1 MPSAKDNIATPNRQY
16 AVALSRAFA
25 GAMVFCL
32 PLLMTMEMWW
42 LGFTLHPLRLLQF
55 SLINVA
61 MLFGLSRIAGFEE
74 TQNRFDDVLDAFAA
88 YAVGTITV
96 TAILLLIG
104 AIGPHMPLSE
114 IAGKIAIQAIPASF
128 GAMIGAKLMGEGE
141 RIEQQEHWRRTYQGQ
156 LFLMLAGALFLS
168 FTVAPTEE
176 IILIAFQM
184 SPWHI
189 LVMVALSIL
198 LLHAI
203 LYLVGFRG
211 QEQRA
216 AGNPRFRFVRQTLPG
231 YAIAILASLY
241 ILWTLGRTD
250 GLDIAQIAMAVV
262 VLGFPASIGAG
273 IARIV
278 V

>member
-1 MPSAKDNIATPNRQY
+1 
-16 AVALSRAFA
+16 
-25 GAMVFCL
+25 
-32 PLLMTMEMWW
+32 MTMEMWW

-55 SLINVA
+55 SLINMA

-74 TQNRFDDVLDAFAA
+74 SHSHLDGLLDAFAA
-88 YAVGTITV
+88 YGVAAITV
-96 TAILLLIG
+96 TAILVLIG
-104 AIGPHMPLSE
+104 AIGPQMPLSE
-114 IAGKIAIQAIPASF
+114 IAGKIAIQAVPASF
-128 GAMIGAKLMGEGE
+128 GAMIGGKLMGEGE
-141 RIEQQEHWRRTYQGQ
+141 RIEQQEHWRRTYEGQ
-156 LFLMLAGALFLS
+156 LFLMLGGALFLS

-184 SPWHI
+184 SPWHG
-189 LVMVALSIL
+189 LTMVALSIL
-198 LLHAI
+198 VLHAI

-211 QEQRA
+211 QQQRS
-216 AGNPRFRFVRQTLPG
+216 AGNPRLTIVRQTLPG
-231 YAIAILASLY
+231 YAIAIAASLY

-250 GLDIAQIAMAVV
+250 GLDLAQIAMAVV